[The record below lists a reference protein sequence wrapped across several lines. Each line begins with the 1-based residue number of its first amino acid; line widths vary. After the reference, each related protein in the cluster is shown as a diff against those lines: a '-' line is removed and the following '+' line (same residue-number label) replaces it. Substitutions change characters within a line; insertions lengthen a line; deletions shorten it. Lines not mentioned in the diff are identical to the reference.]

1 MPILVSFYYPA
12 NSNNSP
18 NSLPQN
24 RIYGGSSFRSAYHHY
39 TEVKKLAA
47 PWMRAMIH
55 LTPSEAIHGSGI
67 DNWSGKQAIGNST
80 FANVEVKEFK
90 EVREVK
96 AICFIAKYT
105 TKKGIGY
112 NF

>member
-1 MPILVSFYYPA
+1 MVKLALSVLAMMASISLLPYARYQKRNIERKYRKEFL
-12 NSNNSP
+12 NSN
-18 NSLPQN
+18 SLFTL
-24 RIYGGSSFRSAYHHY
+24 I
-39 TEVKKLAA
+39 T
-47 PWMRAMIH
+47 
-55 LTPSEAIHGSGI
+55 
-67 DNWSGKQAIGNST
+67 NST

-105 TKKGIGY
+105 TKKAIGY